1 MGNIEGILA
10 EVNSLSDSDLK
21 IPVNKIMD
29 RLKLEKAFASPAKII
44 PRMECP
50 VCHTN
55 AHVVRNGHKHGKQ
68 AFLCRACGKSYV
80 TTSNTLLAC
89 SHYSSVVWKTVLADT
104 LMGVSLDDT
113 RDGLKLRHIKISHT
127 SLFFMRHKTMLALED
142 LQEISPAMIEDVVEA
157 DETYVPESEKGTKFG
172 PSAKRNPR
180 KRGTPAAKRGFSDE
194 QICICTA
201 VQRKSGDLV
210 VQSENRAR
218 PSTKDVVDIYT
229 GHVKKGTLFLT
240 DGMNVYPKL
249 GRALGLSI
257 MNVKKETGSF
267 FNLNTVNNLH
277 SFIKNRYNLV
287 FRAAYRMRMSV
298 D

>member
-1 MGNIEGILA
+1 
-10 EVNSLSDSDLK
+10 
-21 IPVNKIMD
+21 
-29 RLKLEKAFASPAKII
+29 
-44 PRMECP
+44 
-50 VCHTN
+50 
-55 AHVVRNGHKHGKQ
+55 
-68 AFLCRACGKSYV
+68 
-80 TTSNTLLAC
+80 
-89 SHYSSVVWKTVLADT
+89 
-104 LMGVSLDDT
+104 MGVSLDDT

-127 SLFFMRHKTMLALED
+127 SLVFMRHKIMLTLED

-240 DGMNVYPKL
+240 DGMNVDPKL

-277 SFIKNRYNLV
+277 SFIKNRYCDYRGVAAKYSNRYNLV
-287 FRAAYRMRMSV
+287 FRAAYRMRLSV
-298 D
+298 DELAEKLFLARDPKRVHHYDDVKKLNLLAV